1 MCGLDHLIHEAGP
14 LNFWVLHAATKV
26 WALDHPDQH
35 SHSLLDHMYF
45 YGKLYL
51 QICFEDGRVFV
62 YSYDTHNSHWTSEGG
77 NSFTHSFLC
86 PSVWPASVLSSK
98 CVYSRWM
105 NWVSVIFRR
114 LEGCLDRMPS
124 FNHEERSVLVDLD
137 GKGTFL
143 VMLPGFA
150 KERRQD
156 PVLCVLVLQ
165 VIVKKVVSHPS
176 RIPHRSVRSPMECD
190 FLDWKVLS
198 MNMYSI
204 NRGFDDWFSVSLFPG
219 IPCNKAITYEVRR
232 GGKRKCNQI

>member
-14 LNFWVLHAATKV
+14 LNFWVLHAATKMEEFSSTLMTPITHIGPV
-26 WALDHPDQH
+26 
-35 SHSLLDHMYF
+35 
-45 YGKLYL
+45 
-51 QICFEDGRVFV
+51 RVAIVLRILFCV
-62 YSYDTHNSHWTSEGG
+62 QVCGQRR
-77 NSFTHSFLC
+77 SFLL
-86 PSVWPASVLSSK
+86 SVYTPGI
-98 CVYSRWM
+98 RWM

>member
-1 MCGLDHLIHEAGP
+1 MCGLDHLVHEAGP
-14 LNFWVLHAATKV
+14 PNFWVLRAATKV
-26 WALDHPDQH
+26 WAPDHPDQH
-35 SHSLLDHMYF
+35 SHSLLDHI
-45 YGKLYL
+45 L
-51 QICFEDGRVFV
+51 
-62 YSYDTHNSHWTSEGG
+62 
-77 NSFTHSFLC
+77 
-86 PSVWPASVLSSK
+86 VLSWQIPDTFMRMHWRK
-98 CVYSRWM
+98 ILDVCFWM
-105 NWVSVIFRR
+105 NWVSVIFQR

-165 VIVKKVVSHPS
+165 VIVKKVVSHS
-176 RIPHRSVRSPMECD
+176 SWIPHRSVRSPMECD

-198 MNMYSI
+198 MNMFNI

-219 IPCNKAITYEVRR
+219 IPCNKAIAYEVPR
-232 GGKRKCNQI
+232 GGNRKCNQI